1 MIKFFRKIRQSLLA
15 ENKLSRYLLYAV
27 GEIAL
32 VVIGILIALQ
42 INNWNDAQKMMR
54 KEIKVYQEIHS
65 ELNETL
71 VGVLD
76 DKKDW
81 EEILNASVKI
91 RNMLVRNDV
100 NKDSLLR
107 YLPRIWDLEQSN
119 PKTSAFESLK
129 SLGLDILSNDSLR
142 QDITT
147 LYQLTIP
154 LLMKSDAAVEAGR
167 IREKVYSL
175 LEPHL
180 KMNRTE
186 IISLLARNEG
196 TYIRSGYFDIKDVES
211 LIDDEPLLLTIQEAL
226 NWRLKVIRQHEW
238 VVNSINSVMLQ
249 IEDEIERLL

>member
-1 MIKFFRKIRQSLLA
+1 MIKFYRKIRQNLIS
-15 ENKLSRYLLYAV
+15 EGKTVKYFKYAI
-27 GEIAL
+27 GEIVL
-32 VVIGILIALQ
+32 VVIGILIALG
-42 INNWNDAQKMMR
+42 INNWNDAQKMTR

-71 VGVLD
+71 AGVLD

-91 RNMLVRNDV
+91 RDMLVKNDV

-107 YLPRIWDLEQSN
+107 YLPRTWDLEQSN

-129 SLGLDILSNDSLR
+129 SLGLDILSNDTLR

-154 LLMKSDAAVEAGR
+154 SLMKSDAAVEAGR
-167 IREKVYSL
+167 IRIKVYSL

-186 IISLLARNEG
+186 ILSLLARNEG

-211 LIDDEPLLLTIQEAL
+211 LIDDEPLLLTIQESL
-226 NWRLKVIRQHEW
+226 NWRLKVIRIHEW
-238 VVNSINSVMLQ
+238 VVKSINSVMLH
-249 IEDEIERLL
+249 IEDEIERLS

>member
-167 IREKVYSL
+167 IRVKVYSL
-175 LEPHL
+175 VEPHL

-186 IISLLARNEG
+186 ILSLLARNEG
-196 TYIRSGYFDIKDVES
+196 TYLRSGYFDIKDVES